1 MTAQQP
7 EARVEGIDVR
17 LSHLDKVFF
26 PDDGITKG
34 DLVEYYRQMAPRIIT
49 FTRDRPLVMH
59 RFPEGI
65 TGPRIVQQN
74 APRYFPDWVTRTVVV
89 KQRGTLWHVLADKPA
104 TPVYLAN
111 QGFIEFH
118 VFLSRVG
125 ALYQPNQVV
134 FDLDPPDQE
143 GFTLACR
150 VAVDLRELLTGELG
164 LTCYVKTTGGK
175 GLHVHVPVPPPEDF
189 DTVRGF
195 ARDLA
200 SMLASRSP
208 THLTTEQRKDQ
219 RGGGCT
225 WTSCATPMSTPSSP
239 PTRCGPGRVPR
250 SRCRCTGRRSRT
262 TASPPA
268 VHAAHDG
275 RGAEWPRRPMGGH
288 GPAPYRATCAARL
301 ARRWGARA
309 PLDGP
314 VRWARGPK
322 THLVPRR
329 AYQAAAESRRGAA
342 WMSGNGGTLTG
353 GNAYVLCRVEIGDR
367 PPRHG
372 TAKEN
377 SEQGEAT

>member
-7 EARVEGIDVR
+7 EACVEGIDVR

-125 ALYQPNQVV
+125 ALYQPNQVM

-219 RGGGCT
+219 RRGGCT
-225 WTSCATPMSTPSSP
+225 WTSCATPVPTPSSP

-262 TASPPA
+262 TASPLRFTLRTMA
-268 VHAAHDG
+268 VELNG
-275 RGAEWPRRPMGGH
+275 REDPWADMGQRPVAL
-288 GPAPYRATCAARL
+288 PAPP
-301 ARRWGARA
+301 G
-309 PLDGP
+309 
-314 VRWARGPK
+314 
-322 THLVPRR
+322 
-329 AYQAAAESRRGAA
+329 
-342 WMSGNGGTLTG
+342 
-353 GNAYVLCRVEIGDR
+353 
-367 PPRHG
+367 
-372 TAKEN
+372 
-377 SEQGEAT
+377 